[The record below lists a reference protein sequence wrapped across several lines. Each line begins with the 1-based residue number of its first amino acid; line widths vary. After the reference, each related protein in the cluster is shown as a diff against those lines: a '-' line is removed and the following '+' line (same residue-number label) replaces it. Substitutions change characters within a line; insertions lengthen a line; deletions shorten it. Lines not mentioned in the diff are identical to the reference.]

1 MNLVPI
7 LPEIIILT
15 AVCVVLVGDVFSRD
29 REHALAYW
37 LAQIGLLSALT
48 ANTLT
53 ITRTTEMLFNGMF
66 IREPMAVVL
75 KSFVLTTVIIVL
87 VYSRD
92 YLRQRRLMSG
102 EYFMLALVAVLGM
115 MVLISAGNL
124 LLVYLGLELLSLS
137 LYSMVAMHRD
147 SLAASEAAMKYF
159 VLGAIASGMLLY
171 GMSMLYGITGSL
183 DLAQIS
189 AGVAAMAGGKLLAV
203 FALVFI
209 VAGVAFKLGVVP
221 FHMWIPDVYQ
231 GAPTSVTLFI
241 ATAPK
246 IAAFAMAIRLFVH
259 ALGPLSVDWQQM
271 LIVLSIA
278 SMAIGNIV
286 AISQTN
292 LKRML
297 AYSTIAHMGFLLLG
311 ILSATPAGLSGAM
324 FYAIVYALMSMGA
337 FGVIILL
344 GSGDSES
351 DQLEDFRG
359 LSRRSPWFAMIMLIL
374 MFAMAGV
381 PPFAGFWAKWFVLK
395 EVVAAGHTW
404 LAELAVG
411 FSVIGAYYYLRI
423 VRLMYFDSSEHNLPI
438 VASGDLRFA
447 LSINGLA
454 VLALGLMPGLLMG
467 VCLVAM
473 R

>member
-183 DLAQIS
+183 DLAQKGIKL
-189 AGVAAMAGGKLLAV
+189 AAL
-203 FALVFI
+203 
-209 VAGVAFKLGVVP
+209 P
-221 FHMWIPDVYQ
+221 FYH
-231 GAPTSVTLFI
+231 
-241 ATAPK
+241 
-246 IAAFAMAIRLFVH
+246 
-259 ALGPLSVDWQQM
+259 
-271 LIVLSIA
+271 
-278 SMAIGNIV
+278 
-286 AISQTN
+286 
-292 LKRML
+292 
-297 AYSTIAHMGFLLLG
+297 
-311 ILSATPAGLSGAM
+311 
-324 FYAIVYALMSMGA
+324 
-337 FGVIILL
+337 
-344 GSGDSES
+344 
-351 DQLEDFRG
+351 
-359 LSRRSPWFAMIMLIL
+359 
-374 MFAMAGV
+374 
-381 PPFAGFWAKWFVLK
+381 
-395 EVVAAGHTW
+395 
-404 LAELAVG
+404 
-411 FSVIGAYYYLRI
+411 
-423 VRLMYFDSSEHNLPI
+423 
-438 VASGDLRFA
+438 
-447 LSINGLA
+447 
-454 VLALGLMPGLLMG
+454 
-467 VCLVAM
+467 
-473 R
+473 